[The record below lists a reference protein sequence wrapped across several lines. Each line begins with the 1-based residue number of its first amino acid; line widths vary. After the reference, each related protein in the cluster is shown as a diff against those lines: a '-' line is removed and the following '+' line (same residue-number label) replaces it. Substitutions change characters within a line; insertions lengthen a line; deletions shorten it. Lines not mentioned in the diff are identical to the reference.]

1 MFKRVGVFIGVD
13 QMGAD
18 VILDHFGHQS
28 GHGATR
34 ARDELHDLFAFGL
47 ALERALD
54 RFHLPPE
61 TAHAGEQLLLFTNGM
76 GHGPKVA

>member
-1 MFKRVGVFIGVD
+1 MFSASGMFIGVD
-13 QMGAD
+13 QMRAD

-28 GHGATR
+28 GQGSTG

-47 ALERALD
+47 TLERALD

-61 TAHAGEQLLLFTNGM
+61 TAHAGEQLLLFTNGV
-76 GHGPKVA
+76 GHGANVA